1 MDQRFRIVAATSV
14 LLVGLLLALLFR
26 HPPRRTEAPVPGT
39 SDHLVLR
46 KRTAPVEA
54 QVYETVGQ
62 AAFNVPIA
70 PEPRRLPPTMLK
82 PLEGG
87 TPPPDLAKSYPGGN
101 LPETSRWGVSM
112 GQMLPETSRTATPHT
127 HKIVDGDTLSVLAQR
142 YLGSA
147 ERAMELFEANQGVL
161 NSPQLLPIGVEL
173 KIPPR
178 DRPAPQSISV
188 LPDHPLVPVGN

>member
-1 MDQRFRIVAATSV
+1 MDQRFRIVAATSI

-26 HPPRRTEAPVPGT
+26 HPPRRTEVPVPGT

-46 KRTAPVEA
+46 KRTAPTEEPRGEVA
-54 QVYETVGQ
+54 GPSSPSAPSPQ
-62 AAFNVPIA
+62 AS
-70 PEPRRLPPTMLK
+70 RRLPPTMLK

-87 TPPPDLAKSYPGGN
+87 TPPPDLAKSYPA
-101 LPETSRWGVSM
+101 PETSRWGVSM
-112 GQMLPETSRTATPHT
+112 GQMLPEASRPAAPPI
-127 HKIVDGDTLSVLAQR
+127 HKIVDGDTLASLAQR

-147 ERAMELFEANQGVL
+147 ERAAELFEANHGVL

-178 DRPAPQSISV
+178 ARPAPQSISV
-188 LPDHPLVPVGN
+188 LPDRPLVPVDK